1 MFKWLS
7 KGEEISTY
15 LAVGATFI
23 LMLLTT
29 ADAIFRYLINWP
41 IMYAYEITESYLMP
55 SAVFLA
61 ICCAYRGGNLIQV
74 TFFVDH
80 LPQGFKNVLRH
91 VVHTFTTLLT
101 LLFLV
106 AMILQTEYNLSKD
119 IPPDTLPVGPGY
131 LVVSIGLLVTSLA
144 LIVDLVTNKS
154 VFFRKESDN
163 L

>member
-1 MFKWLS
+1 MLDWLS
-7 KGEEISTY
+7 KCEKILTY
-15 LAVGATFI
+15 LAMGATFI

-61 ICCAYRGGNLIQV
+61 VVCAYRGGNLIQV

-80 LPQGFKNVLRH
+80 LPQGFKKILRH
-91 VVHTFTTLLT
+91 VVHAFTTLLT
-101 LLFLV
+101 LLFLI
-106 AMILQTEYNLSKD
+106 AMVCQTEYNLSKD
-119 IPPDTLPVGPGY
+119 ILPDTLPVGPAY
-131 LVVSIGLLVTSLA
+131 LVVSIALLIMSLV
-144 LIVDLVTNKS
+144 LIVDLITNKS
-154 VFFRKESDN
+154 EFFKKEADN

>member
-1 MFKWLS
+1 MLKLLA
-7 KGEEISTY
+7 KCEKVITY

-29 ADAIFRYLINWP
+29 ADAIFRYIINWP
-41 IMYAYEITESYLMP
+41 IMYAYEFTENYLLP

-61 ICCAYRGGNLIQV
+61 VVCAYRGGNLIQV
-74 TFFVDH
+74 TFFVDR
-80 LPQGFKNVLRH
+80 LPQGFRNVLRH
-91 VVHTFTTLLT
+91 VVHAFTTLLT
-101 LLFLV
+101 ILFFV
-106 AMILQTEYNLSKD
+106 AMVYQTRYNLSQD

-131 LVVSIGLLVTSLA
+131 LVVTIALFIASLA

-154 VFFRKESDN
+154 VFFKKESDN

>member
-1 MFKWLS
+1 MLDWLS
-7 KGEEISTY
+7 KCEKVITY
-15 LAVGATFI
+15 LAAGTTFI

-29 ADAIFRYLINWP
+29 ADAVFRYIINWP

-55 SAVFLA
+55 SAVFLSVV
-61 ICCAYRGGNLIQV
+61 CAYRGGNLIQV

-91 VVHTFTTLLT
+91 VVHAFTTLLT

-106 AMILQTEYNLSKD
+106 AMIYQTEYNLSKD
-119 IPPDTLPVGPGY
+119 ITPDTLPVGPGY
-131 LVVSIGLLVTSLA
+131 LVVSIGLFITSLT
-144 LIVDLVTNKS
+144 LIIDLITNKS
-154 VFFRKESDN
+154 VFFKKESDN